1 MLEKT
6 TLFNIDEIQDALIE
20 TTLDEISDALREKG
34 YNPANQIVG
43 YLLSGDDS
51 YITNFKGARKK
62 IKSIDREKMLEI
74 IVRSYLEN

>member
-1 MLEKT
+1 MFEKT

-20 TTLDEISDALREKG
+20 TTLDEISDALKEKG

-43 YLLSGDDS
+43 YLLSGDES
-51 YITNFKGARKK
+51 YITNYKNARDK
-62 IKSIDREKMLEI
+62 IKSVDREKMLEV

>member
-1 MLEKT
+1 MFEKT
-6 TLFNIDEIQDALIE
+6 TLFNVDEIQDALIE
-20 TTLDEISDALREKG
+20 TTMDEISDALREKG

-51 YITNFKGARKK
+51 YITSYKKARDK
-62 IKSIDREKMLEI
+62 IKSVDREKILEV

>member
-51 YITNFKGARKK
+51 YITNFKDARKK